1 MFFNE
6 LNQLS
11 KIPIPK
17 SSEKFKKLGSG
28 VVHFNDPDDL
38 LDRMELLAGSI
49 LAGNNGV
56 KEEFSQ
62 IAHKKNH
69 PTFINN
75 KELIDLLKQYI
86 M

>member
-28 VVHFNDPDDL
+28 VVHFNDPNDL

-69 PTFINN
+69 PAFINN